1 MRVYKNIQI
10 YVIYVRITIT
20 MIVKYL
26 VALIA
31 AAQMNRMDVNMYII
45 MMHTLLVM
53 RIIKSIINLIIIQ
66 FNHSLISKQKHQP
79 Q

>member
-66 FNHSLISKQKHQP
+66 FNHSLISKQKHQL

>member
-45 MMHTLLVM
+45 IMHTLLVM
-53 RIIKSIINLIIIQ
+53 RIIISIINLIII
-66 FNHSLISKQKHQP
+66 
-79 Q
+79 

>member
-26 VALIA
+26 VA
-31 AAQMNRMDVNMYII
+31 
-45 MMHTLLVM
+45 
-53 RIIKSIINLIIIQ
+53 
-66 FNHSLISKQKHQP
+66 
-79 Q
+79 

>member
-31 AAQMNRMDVNMYII
+31 AAQMIRRDVNMYII

-53 RIIKSIINLIIIQ
+53 RIIISIINLIIIQ